1 MTVARGVPP
10 PAAGSISRTMSQFT
24 REVRVRGM
32 DQEIPPTRPA
42 KPVLFSKTQEYALQA
57 LVHLALTPGDFRL
70 NRDVAAHL
78 EVPGPYLAKVLKR
91 FAQLG
96 YLESAKGRGGGYR
109 IKRRALEA
117 PVREVVTVA
126 DGNDPFVGCLL
137 GLSRCS
143 DHAACPIHDKWMPL
157 RARIVTLLDQ
167 QTVQDLAAK
176 ARHGRTRLSPIR
188 KLAARR

>member
-1 MTVARGVPP
+1 VEPILGAH
-10 PAAGSISRTMSQFT
+10 ASIGTMSRFAHLL
-24 REVRVRGM
+24 RVTGM
-32 DQEIPPTRPA
+32 EQELLPPRQT

-91 FAQLG
+91 FAQMG

-109 IKRRALEA
+109 IRRRALEA
-117 PVREVVTVA
+117 PIREIVLVA

-137 GLSRCS
+137 GLPRCS
-143 DHAACPIHDKWMPL
+143 DHSACPIHDKWMPL
-157 RARIVTLLDQ
+157 RGKMTTLLET
-167 QTVQDLAAK
+167 QTVADLAAK
-176 ARHGRTRLSPIR
+176 ARNGRTRLAPVR
-188 KLAARR
+188 KVAARR

>member
-1 MTVARGVPP
+1 MPRLM
-10 PAAGSISRTMSQFT
+10 SRITQK
-24 REVRVRGM
+24 VRVSGM
-32 DQEIPPTRPA
+32 DQELLPSRPS

-57 LVHLALTPGDFRL
+57 LVHLALTPGEFRL

-96 YLESAKGRGGGYR
+96 YLESAKGRGGGYK

-126 DGNDPFVGCLL
+126 DGNDPFAGCLL

-157 RARIVTLLDQ
+157 RARIAALLDQ

-176 ARHGRTRLSPIR
+176 ARHGRTRLSPAK
-188 KLAARR
+188 KLAGRR